1 MQVVGWSC
9 LRLFLVYILQGQR
22 LMSVADVPVRGLDR
36 LDTSC
41 SDCHAIL
48 MLCLVLALD
57 VLHDLLHQGRWV
69 LAVEKES
76 GSLHW
81 FVVHVP
87 SIGD

>member
-1 MQVVGWSC
+1 
-9 LRLFLVYILQGQR
+9 
-22 LMSVADVPVRGLDR
+22 MSVADVPVRGLDR

-41 SDCHAIL
+41 SDCHAVV